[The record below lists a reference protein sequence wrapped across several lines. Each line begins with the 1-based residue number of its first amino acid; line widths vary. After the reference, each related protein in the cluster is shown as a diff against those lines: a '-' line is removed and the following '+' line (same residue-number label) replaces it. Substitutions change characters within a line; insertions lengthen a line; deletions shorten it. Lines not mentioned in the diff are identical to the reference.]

1 MFEMAIITGICLAS
15 VLISYVAF
23 RRGASRSV
31 DDYFVAGSSLGYFVL
46 IFSLLA
52 SFLSAFALGGISSMG
67 YRLGFGALFVLS
79 INLVPLGFLWYFM
92 HRKTFLIGRARKW
105 MSMGAPF
112 GERYGNLMRAI
123 IPIVVLLA
131 SISYL
136 VAQVQGIAVMIETIT
151 EKQIPY
157 WLGLL
162 FAPAFVALY
171 LILGGMK
178 GAAWVNTVQGI
189 FFTAMVFVLF
199 FAVMHYNDGFANTMD
214 LVNKECAKLKLFE
227 IGKGGAAGGLW
238 SYPMIFG
245 FASAMCLGAV
255 CFPQP
260 YMHAY
265 SSRSAKGF
273 KVMIFA
279 FGAICVVVISM
290 TTMIGIA
297 GRVLGPDVIDKVSK
311 DADNIYTLAA
321 SATLPRW
328 AAALA
333 VAGAFTA
340 AMTTIIGVV
349 FGNASNIAN
358 DLYKLAKPKA
368 TAKELVLLGRL
379 CIAGILVVCILIAWT
394 RSLPVAELAL
404 IAFGIMAVTVFP
416 LWGAYYWK
424 RATRWGAVAA
434 TLIGVG
440 MNLMFIVWGA
450 IKEGG
455 LGVKKMLLVPLPKDL
470 LGNFDGF
477 LGAVNGFLSHL
488 NGFLVSFIVAGVVFF
503 VVSLVTRPGA
513 TEKKSLALFFH
524 PSLD

>member
-1 MFEMAIITGICLAS
+1 MFEIAIITGICLAS

-23 RRGASRSV
+23 RRGASRSA

-67 YRLGFGALFVLS
+67 YRLGFGALFVLTV
-79 INLVPLGFLWYFM
+79 NLVPLGFLWYFM

-112 GERYGNLMRAI
+112 GERYGRLMRAI
-123 IPIVVLLA
+123 IPIVVLVA

-136 VAQVQGIAVMIETIT
+136 VAQVQGIAVMIQTVT
-151 EKQIPY
+151 RRQIPY
-157 WLGLL
+157 ELGLF

-199 FAVMHYNDGFANTMD
+199 FAVMHYNGGFAATMD
-214 LVNKECAKLKLFE
+214 LVYKQHPRLFQ
-227 IGKGGAAGGLW
+227 IGRGGAGGGFW
-238 SYPMIFG
+238 TYPMIFG
-245 FASAMCLGAV
+245 FAAAMCLGSV

-279 FGAICVVVISM
+279 FGAICVVVISI

-297 GRVLGPDVIDKVSK
+297 GRTLGPDVIANVSK

-321 SATLPRW
+321 AKALPDW
-328 AAALA
+328 ASALA

-340 AMTTIIGVV
+340 AMTTVIGVV

-358 DLYKLAKPKA
+358 DLYKLVKPKA
-368 TAKELVLLGRL
+368 PAKELVLLGRL

-424 RATRWGAVAA
+424 RATRFGAVAA

-440 MNLMFIVWGA
+440 MNLVFIVWGA
-450 IKEGG
+450 IEGG
-455 LGVKKMLLVPLPKDL
+455 GPGVKKMLLVPLPGNF
-470 LGNFDGF
+470 LGNCDGF
-477 LGAVNGFLSHL
+477 LGAVNGFLTHL

-503 VVSLVTRPGA
+503 AVSLVTRPGA